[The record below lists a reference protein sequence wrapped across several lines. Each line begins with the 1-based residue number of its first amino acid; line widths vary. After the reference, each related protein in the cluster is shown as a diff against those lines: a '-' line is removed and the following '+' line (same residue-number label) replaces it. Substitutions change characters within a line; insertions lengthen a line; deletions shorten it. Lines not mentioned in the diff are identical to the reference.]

1 MLGRKLPVYPLV
13 TLIASL
19 FHALVSWRNVSLSGI
34 LLSRHCPLR
43 ALNSISAILS
53 QLPCLGVCDLALLFG
68 FIDETRE
75 IGPTTIQEVMQD
87 LNVYTPE
94 QLRRR
99 HTCPQ
104 RDTDMVRTR
113 SVRRPRRLALMAA
126 LVVVSL
132 LGAGALWQSS
142 LVSHKLKEYIPR
154 SEASS
159 VVVVPPSPA
168 YREPPRLPHSPA
180 VREPPSRR

>member
-1 MLGRKLPVYPLV
+1 MSPKSLKLLKRG
-13 TLIASL
+13 
-19 FHALVSWRNVSLSGI
+19 HENVSRGSLANPPLKTLSTEGTQF
-34 LLSRHCPLR
+34 
-43 ALNSISAILS
+43 N
-53 QLPCLGVCDLALLFG
+53 FG
-68 FIDETRE
+68 HIE
-75 IGPTTIQEVMQD
+75 PTAMFGCMVE
-87 LNVYTPE
+87 
-94 QLRRR
+94 
-99 HTCPQ
+99 